1 MNRAEIKNLAKEK
14 IKGNLLNL
22 LWPIIVISIVGSIP
36 SMIVGDSESILALII
51 VLAASFVTSIFSVS
65 YVAYLLEFVRTG
77 TSTFN
82 TIIECVKKN
91 WLRILLVSI
100 LVGVFT
106 FLWTLLFI
114 IPGIVAALSYSMAT
128 YLIVDTDLDA
138 NDAIKESK
146 RMMKG
151 YKWDYF
157 VFGLSFIGW
166 IILVPLTFGI
176 LYIWLLPYMY
186 VSMAIYYEK
195 LKAKAN
201 GKIENATNVV
211 AQPEAVVVEEK

>member
-22 LWPIIVISIVGSIP
+22 LWPLIVISIVGSIP

-51 VLAASFVTSIFSVS
+51 VFAASFVTSIFSVS

-82 TIIECVKKN
+82 TIIDCVKKN

-106 FLWTLLFI
+106 FLWSLLFI
-114 IPGIVAALSYSMAT
+114 IPGIIAALSYSMAT

-166 IILVPLTFGI
+166 IMLVPLTFGI

>member
-36 SMIVGDSESILALII
+36 SMIVGDSESIFALII
-51 VLAASFVTSIFSVS
+51 ILVASLATSIFSFS

-77 TSTFN
+77 KSTFN

-91 WLRILLVSI
+91 WLRILLVTI

-106 FLWTLLFI
+106 FLWSLLFI
-114 IPGIVAALSYSMAT
+114 IPGIIAALSYSMAT

-166 IILVPLTFGI
+166 IMLVPLTFGI

>member
-166 IILVPLTFGI
+166 IMLVPLTFGI

>member
-211 AQPEAVVVEEK
+211 AQPEAVVAEEK